1 MKYDKNMYYDLLRCL
16 GYASTSFDQWIHSIT
31 ADDLDDILSHDDAD
45 MNDVMIDL
53 SNDESV
59 PADVREFCRANRDN
73 VSVFIIESI
82 SGQFDIDSPVFDAD
96 CGNVWQNAEPE
107 ILQFA
112 ACLTHDA
119 EPEILQTRQGKSYT
133 SMYQYLHDDA
143 VNSFHRLSQFDY
155 SVYLTKDGTLMRDV
169 TYVRLTDDYDSVFD
183 DNSINIDRVNDLDSY
198 DYSISFDHGTET
210 WLSIRDAIWY
220 LDTLEDEDMDITM
233 TLTIDYP
240 QKEWSGDYTDSIDN
254 IKRLLESWKD

>member
-16 GYASTSFDQWIHSIT
+16 GYASIPFDQWIHSIT
-31 ADDLDDILSHDDAD
+31 ADDLDGILSHDDAD

-59 PADVREFCRANRDN
+59 PADVREFCRDNRDN

-96 CGNVWQNAEPE
+96 CGNVWQNAESE
-107 ILQFA
+107 ILQYA
-112 ACLTHDA
+112 ACLT
-119 EPEILQTRQGKSYT
+119 QKGGSYT
-133 SMYQYLHDDA
+133 SMYEYLHDDA
-143 VNSFHRLSQFDY
+143 VDSFHRLSQFDY
-155 SVYLTKDGTLMRDV
+155 SVYLTKDGTLMREV
-169 TYVRLTDDYDSVFD
+169 TYIRLTDDYDNVFD
-183 DNSINIDRVNDLDSY
+183 DNSIDIDRVNDLDSY
-198 DYSISFDHGTET
+198 DYSISFDHDTET
-210 WLSIRDAIWY
+210 WLSVKDALWY

-240 QKEWSGDYTDSIDN
+240 QKEWSGDYTDSVDN

>member
-16 GYASTSFDQWIHSIT
+16 GYASTPFDQWIHSIT
-31 ADDLDDILSHDDAD
+31 ADDLDGILSHDDAD

-59 PADVREFCRANRDN
+59 PADVREFCRDNRDN

-82 SGQFDIDSPVFDAD
+82 SGQFEIDSPVFDSD
-96 CGNVWQNAEPE
+96 CGNVWQNAESE

-112 ACLTHDA
+112 ACLTQK
-119 EPEILQTRQGKSYT
+119 ENSYT
-133 SMYQYLHDDA
+133 SMYEYLHNDA
-143 VNSFHRLSQFDY
+143 LNSLHKLSQFDY

-169 TYVRLTDDYDSVFD
+169 TYIRLTDDYDNVID
-183 DNSINIDRVNDLDSY
+183 DNSIDIDRVNDLKY
-198 DYSISFDHGTET
+198 ELYCISFDHDTDV
-210 WLSIRDAIWY
+210 WLSLKDALWY
-220 LDTLEDEDMDITM
+220 LDTFEDEDEDITM
-233 TLTIDYP
+233 TLTISYP
-240 QKEWSGDYTDSIDN
+240 EKEWSGDYTDSIEN

>member
-16 GYASTSFDQWIHSIT
+16 GYASIPFDQWIHSIT

-59 PADVREFCRANRDN
+59 PADVREFCRDNRDN

-96 CGNVWQNAEPE
+96 YGNVWQNADPE
-107 ILQFA
+107 ILQYA
-112 ACLTHDA
+112 ACLT
-119 EPEILQTRQGKSYT
+119 QKGNSYT
-133 SMYQYLHDDA
+133 SMYEYLHNDA
-143 VNSFHRLSQFDY
+143 LNSLHKLSQFDY
-155 SVYLTKDGTLMRDV
+155 SVYLTKDGTLMREV
-169 TYVRLTDDYDSVFD
+169 TYIKLTDDYDNVID
-183 DNSINIDRVNDLDSY
+183 DNSIDIDRVNDLKY
-198 DYSISFDHGTET
+198 EHYCISFDHDTDV
-210 WLSIRDAIWY
+210 WLSLKDALWY
-220 LDTLEDEDMDITM
+220 LDTFEDEDKDITM
-233 TLTIDYP
+233 TLTIYYP
-240 QKEWSGDYTDSIDN
+240 EKEWSGDYTDSIEN